1 MGILKVTRSLAVF
14 PPFRKIRLQ
23 STLPIWKQ
31 SRKMVGMNFFLL
43 SILALMI
50 LSAGWYWY
58 EGRWDRLLF
67 ASTPGIKYKNLRPK
81 AAMELLNTKKDV
93 QVLDVRSKLEFTWG
107 CLPDA
112 QNIPLGDPGFP
123 ERVAALNVSKPV
135 LVYCAGGYR
144 SRKAVA
150 ILRELHFKTVYH
162 LHRGYHSWQIAG
174 HPVLRPPKETPDS

>member
-1 MGILKVTRSLAVF
+1 
-14 PPFRKIRLQ
+14 
-23 STLPIWKQ
+23 
-31 SRKMVGMNFFLL
+31 MNIFLL

-50 LSAGWYWY
+50 LSAGWHWF
-58 EGRWDRLLF
+58 EGRWDRRLF
-67 ASTPGIKYKNLRPK
+67 AAAPGITYRNLRPR
-81 AAMELLNTKKDV
+81 AAMELLSTKKNV

-112 QNIPLGDPGFP
+112 QNIPLGDPDLK
-123 ERVAALNVSKPV
+123 ERLAALNISKPV

-150 ILRELHFKTVYH
+150 VLRELHFQTVYH

-174 HPVLRPPKETPDS
+174 HPVIKPLQENPAS